1 MHIRV
6 CVFLFSFFLCI
17 HQTVSSTGSIS
28 PADETKFPRLRW
40 FNWHLF
46 SFYPLSS
53 SRFCSYWIAIG
64 IVSLSDTRGRFFGLC
79 RRVDFQRGR
88 NDVDT
93 LSLKVIYKQTFPFKL
108 FLYHPISVPFI
119 VLERRDTNNNNGT
132 CTRDIFFLFCLY
144 YLKAFHDFHH
154 LVDNG
159 KMTNQIIAS
168 IRSNLSTSRDFCL
181 HSRIYI

>member
-79 RRVDFQRGR
+79 RRMDFQRGR

-93 LSLKVIYKQTFPFKL
+93 LSLKVIYKHTFKL

>member
-17 HQTVSSTGSIS
+17 HQTVSSTGFIS

-132 CTRDIFFLFCLY
+132 CTRDIFFSFLFILFKGVSRFPSSCWQW
-144 YLKAFHDFHH
+144 KND
-154 LVDNG
+154 
-159 KMTNQIIAS
+159 K
-168 IRSNLSTSRDFCL
+168 SN
-181 HSRIYI
+181 HRIYSI

>member
-168 IRSNLSTSRDFCL
+168 IRSNLSTSCDFCL